1 MFFRLNIF
9 NPIYFIQNDG
19 KGVIIA
25 EGDVLTL
32 CIRLFSEL
40 LQGHFEIAL
49 PDPSESLLARH
60 ASSLLHENRD
70 LFKSLKCEH
79 RSDSFNSLILP
90 QSQTVIEAMGHAL
103 AYSAAVKA
111 GLPKPI
117 LDVYECAIIRQD
129 PAWYSEEARISRMEQ
144 RLREDAAV
152 SSFMP
157 QLDTFL
163 DQLNIENYISAPIVS
178 DSRWKEYLEALPVY
192 SGNAV
197 PHVDAF
203 QAVL

>member
-1 MFFRLNIF
+1 
-9 NPIYFIQNDG
+9 
-19 KGVIIA
+19 
-25 EGDVLTL
+25 
-32 CIRLFSEL
+32 
-40 LQGHFEIAL
+40 
-49 PDPSESLLARH
+49 
-60 ASSLLHENRD
+60 
-70 LFKSLKCEH
+70 
-79 RSDSFNSLILP
+79 
-90 QSQTVIEAMGHAL
+90 MGHAPRIFSGGQGRPSE
-103 AYSAAVKA
+103 AN
-111 GLPKPI
+111 

-144 RLREDAAV
+144 RRREDAAV